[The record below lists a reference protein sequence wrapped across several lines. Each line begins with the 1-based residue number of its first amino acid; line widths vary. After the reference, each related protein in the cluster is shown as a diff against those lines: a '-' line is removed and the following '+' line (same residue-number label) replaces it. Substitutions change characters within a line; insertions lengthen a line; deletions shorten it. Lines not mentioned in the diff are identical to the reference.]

1 MRGKGVT
8 IGKLCEH
15 IRITPACAG
24 KSDLIACCYPVPWDH
39 PRVCGEK
46 LVNSAIPTALWGSP
60 PRVRGKDRRRPDNE
74 RDRRITPA
82 CAGKSLTYNDAH
94 LPYEDHPRVC
104 GEKIFLISLTMLM
117 TGSPP
122 RVRGKGIREIFIA
135 KKVRITPACA
145 GKSFI
150 RDFGIAFARDHPRV
164 CGEKHNTVE
173 MFYIDLGSPP
183 RVRGKGHAP
192 VPGAL
197 PTGIT
202 PACAGK
208 SKGDNW
214 EVKCSGDHP
223 RVCGEKY
230 NGFAQSNSK

>member
-1 MRGKGVT
+1 MCGEKRYEVPPSVAIQGSPPRVRGKGKHGT
-8 IGKLCEH
+8 ATQKGQG
-15 IRITPACAG
+15 ITPACAG
-24 KSDLIACCYPVPWDH
+24 KSKI
-39 PRVCGEK
+39 
-46 LVNSAIPTALWGSP
+46 
-60 PRVRGKDRRRPDNE
+60 
-74 RDRRITPA
+74 
-82 CAGKSLTYNDAH
+82 
-94 LPYEDHPRVC
+94 LPNASKQGGDHPRVC
-104 GEKIFLISLTMLM
+104 GEKIFLSSLTILL